1 MVKSKLSSTVNYPEH
16 KKMNPSD
23 EDFEASVYDT
33 DILGV
38 PVVIAI
44 GQPEDTFLKS
54 DKGTRKSLHPV
65 GPVLFFVIPAKYVVS
80 VSKKFEEK

>member
-1 MVKSKLSSTVNYPEH
+1 MVKSKLSATVNYPEY
-16 KKMNPSD
+16 KKMNATD

-33 DILGV
+33 DILGD

-54 DKGTRKSLHPV
+54 DNIIYYPNSNYKQRFS
-65 GPVLFFVIPAKYVVS
+65 
-80 VSKKFEEK
+80 